1 MLLKLVIHVMCMQL
15 TYIMCICVCNDN
27 VELRE
32 RRRRTDFNNKEE
44 LNYY

>member
-1 MLLKLVIHVMCMQL
+1 MLVKLVIH
-15 TYIMCICVCNDN
+15 